1 MHTPEKET
9 IMSSHDII
17 LGAAGTVAA
26 LYVFARMYSSAH
38 HRAFSA
44 GHSAALAV
52 VRQHQATR
60 ALELRQA
67 GRRRGRG
74 GRGPLVLT
82 AAVAGVA
89 AWFGFLRHHLDVKA
103 VTSAGKAVLAR
114 VHTAAPKPV
123 VTVPAPRVP
132 PVAVHSSSFPL
143 SGTEIVIIAIVLI
156 CGLVAYGINRVR
168 ARES

>member
-1 MHTPEKET
+1 MN
-9 IMSSHDII
+9 SHDII
-17 LGAAGTVAA
+17 LGAGGAVVA

-38 HRAFSA
+38 HRAFTA

-67 GRRRGRG
+67 GRAVRRRG
-74 GRGPLVLT
+74 GRGPLVLG
-82 AAVAGVA
+82 VAGVGA
-89 AWFGFLRHHLDVKA
+89 LAWFGFLRHHLDVKA

-123 VTVPAPRVP
+123 VTVPAAKVP
-132 PVAVHSSSFPL
+132 PVVVHTSSFPL

-168 ARES
+168 AREG